1 MPYIDASS
9 TPSRPHLDVFRISWT
24 GDADELARALEPL
37 RARLLELQDG
47 APDPHIAPDRMNLAG
62 STNTT
67 GPTAC
72 TGSSDAASPSEA
84 TGQSHAFDATDLRR
98 QVDTTERRRAAEALE
113 GLTREGE
120 QVLAEIEGLEASKA
134 RLEAELLSAYAAL
147 HTIEEQQVAAL
158 PAGSPSRMT
167 GRVSTARVVAEE
179 IALATGVGVG
189 EVARRL
195 TLATSPRRHR
205 TILAALR
212 AGTTSLH
219 RALQVASDTAALSD
233 ADVALVEE
241 AVLAPSRDGLPV
253 PQRTFVTRLRR
264 AVASVD
270 CRGSAERRAH
280 ARTRRGV
287 FGRLTGDGMGC
298 LTLVADAD
306 AVAAAMDRLDR
317 NARNLRGEGD
327 PRTLDQLRCD
337 LATEALLRSHLGTAE
352 PDPTALGPAD
362 GEPNGSSAHTRG
374 ARHSDAGSTPDT
386 GPTGTG
392 RSCSAASDTVAPMT
406 GRAGGHANGR
416 PAALVWLVVPFE
428 VATGASDAACE
439 LPGHGWVTGAHARE
453 MMTRPGS
460 AWRTLPVDI
469 DTGQALFRPSKGY
482 RPTRAMVEHVQAVD
496 GVCRGP
502 GCEVLASRCDLDH
515 ETPWPTGETAVGNL
529 FSKHRLHHNLKTGG
543 IWTSR
548 PVADS
553 SDHLAGG
560 LEWTTLTGRTYVTR
574 PKDWRE
580 AFGPPPEGDDP
591 GRTTPRSRSRSGPE
605 PDDPP
610 PF

>member
-1 MPYIDASS
+1 MPYVDASS
-9 TPSRPHLDVFRISWT
+9 TPSRPHLDVVRISWT
-24 GDADELARALEPL
+24 GDAEELARALEPL
-37 RARLLELQDG
+37 RVRLLGLREGQ
-47 APDPHIAPDRMNLAG
+47 
-62 STNTT
+62 
-67 GPTAC
+67 
-72 TGSSDAASPSEA
+72 SEA
-84 TGQSHAFDATDLRR
+84 TDPGRATDSDSTVSTDSTELPR
-98 QVDTTERRRAAEALE
+98 QVDAAERRRAAEALE
-113 GLTREGE
+113 GLAREGE
-120 QVLAEIEGLEASKA
+120 RVLAEVEALEASKA

-147 HTIEEQQVAAL
+147 HAVEEQQIAAM

-167 GRVSTARVVAEE
+167 GKVSTGRVVSEE

-189 EVARRL
+189 EVSRRL
-195 TLATSPRRHR
+195 SLATSPRRHR

-219 RALQVASDTAALSD
+219 RALRVATETAALSD
-233 ADVALVEE
+233 ADVRVVEE

-253 PQRTFVTRLRR
+253 PQRTFMTRLRR

-270 CRGSAERRAH
+270 ARGSDERRAH

-298 LTLVADAD
+298 LTLVTDAD

-317 NARNLRGEGD
+317 NARTLRGEGD

-337 LATEALLRSHLGTAE
+337 LATEALLRSHVGTAE
-352 PDPTALGPAD
+352 PDPTDLRRAD

-374 ARHSDAGSTPDT
+374 ARHSDAGSTSDTAPT
-386 GPTGTG
+386 GPG
-392 RSCSAASDTVAPMT
+392 RSCSAASDTVAPTT
-406 GRAGGHANGR
+406 GQAGEHANGR
-416 PAALVWLVVPFE
+416 PAAMVWLVVPFE

-439 LPGHGWVTGAHARE
+439 LPGHGWVTAAHARE
-453 MMTRPGS
+453 IMSRPGS
-460 AWRTLPVDI
+460 VWRTLPVDS

-502 GCEVLASRCDLDH
+502 GCEVLASRCDIDH

-529 FSKHRLHHNLKTGG
+529 FSKHRLHHNLKTAG
-543 IWTSR
+543 IWASQ
-548 PVADS
+548 PVDGS
-553 SDHLAGG
+553 PDHIAGG
-560 LEWTTLTGRTYVTR
+560 LEWTTLTGRRHVTH

-580 AFGPPPEGDDP
+580 ALGPPPEDDP
-591 GRTTPRSRSRSGPE
+591 NRTTSQSRSRSRPA
-605 PDDPP
+605 PDDPT